1 MKTQVNCERNFL
13 ILNWILELSYVSK
26 DLTESE
32 LRESINIS
40 SVSNIISLD
49 DDDNIENIDGNNL
62 NLILPS
68 SNTELAIRNIIDLI
82 AIDGIN
88 EEMDSN
94 IIPA

>member
-1 MKTQVNCERNFL
+1 MRLGGGGREHATSITNK
-13 ILNWILELSYVSK
+13 LSYVSK